1 MLATKGPFMKGI
13 GGWLLVYLAGSVL
26 VTLFYAAGL
35 AGRFFDYHGDAVA
48 GIFLVL
54 AMPLVLAIVK
64 VPSAPAWN
72 IASLWVGAGTI
83 LLILL
88 VAALTA
94 DAARLREAAV
104 TMVLIAVAST
114 TWATIW
120 TLYFLRSQRV
130 ATTFTRSNAAA

>member
-1 MLATKGPFMKGI
+1 MKGI

-35 AGRFFDYHGDAVA
+35 AGRFFDYHGGAVA
-48 GIFLVL
+48 GFFLVL
-54 AMPLVLAIVK
+54 VAPLVLAVGK

-72 IASLWVGAGTI
+72 IASLWAGAGSI
-83 LLILL
+83 LLIQSGA
-88 VAALTA
+88 VLTA
-94 DAARLREAAV
+94 DAERLREVAA

-114 TWATIW
+114 AWATIW

-130 ATTFTRSNAAA
+130 ATTFTRSKCGGTGPVD